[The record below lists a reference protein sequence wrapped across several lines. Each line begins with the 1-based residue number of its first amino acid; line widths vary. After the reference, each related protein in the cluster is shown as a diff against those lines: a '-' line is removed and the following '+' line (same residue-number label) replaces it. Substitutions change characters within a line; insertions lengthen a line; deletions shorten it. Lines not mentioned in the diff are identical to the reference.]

1 VGATAM
7 LLAALLIYQPPA
19 MFFWVFLAIA
29 LVGARLESGR
39 ALRITRTHFGVA
51 GVALALAF
59 LVAKLAGHFLGRTS
73 TAGGRLH
80 LTHDVLGKAQWFFKH
95 PLYQSLNLFDL
106 TPSRWL
112 ATLVAC
118 LAIVGVLVWLLRRAA
133 RPILYIVVAAILI
146 PLSYLPNLVVQDMW
160 PPFRTQV
167 SLSSLIALYVS
178 LGALGIWL
186 TLRDWLRPRVG
197 GQALRAVDG
206 AALAFSVAFVGL
218 SVFFAAKNVRTLI
231 VDPQRTE
238 LRALRSQVAA
248 LPPGVPRV
256 AFAESEWSGASTSL
270 YPTGYDEIGFASSV
284 RPWVLEPWL
293 DLILREEGRLTPT
306 GPRPAVDIYPSDAT
320 LPQDEPAL
328 DLRGLQPLR

>member
-1 VGATAM
+1 
-7 LLAALLIYQPPA
+7 
-19 MFFWVFLAIA
+19 MFFWVFLAVA
-29 LVGARLESGR
+29 LVGARHESGR
-39 ALRITRTHFGVA
+39 ALRLTRTHFGVA

-59 LVAKLAGHFLGRTS
+59 LVAKVAGHYLGKTS
-73 TAGGRLH
+73 TASGRLH
-80 LTHDVLGKAQWFFKH
+80 LTHDVVGKAQWFFKH

-112 ATLVAC
+112 AALVASV
-118 LAIVGVLVWLLRRAA
+118 ATVGILFWLLRRAA
-133 RPILYIVVAAILI
+133 RPLLYTVVAAILV

-167 SLSSLIALYVS
+167 SLSSLIALYAC

-186 TLRDWLRPRVG
+186 TLRDWLRPRVSD
-197 GQALRAVDG
+197 QALRAFEG
-206 AALAFSVAFVGL
+206 AALAFSVAFVGV

-231 VDPQRTE
+231 VDPQQTE
-238 LRALRSQVAA
+238 LRVLRSQVAA

-256 AFAESEWSGASTSL
+256 AFAESDWFRARTSF

-284 RPWVLEPWL
+284 RPWVLEPWV
-293 DLILREEGRLTPT
+293 DLILREEGRLTPN
-306 GPRPAVDIYPSDAT
+306 GPRPAIDIYPSDAT
-320 LPQDEPAL
+320 LPRDEPAL